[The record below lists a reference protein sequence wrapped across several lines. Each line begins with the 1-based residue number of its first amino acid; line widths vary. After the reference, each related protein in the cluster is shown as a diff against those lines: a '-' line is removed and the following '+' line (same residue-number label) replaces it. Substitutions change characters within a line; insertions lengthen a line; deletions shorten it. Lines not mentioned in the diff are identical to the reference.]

1 MPHPQLRQLPE
12 SVIVETTEYK
22 CLQSQFSVL
31 YNDSMQLK
39 TQLEETRHQLQ
50 TSKNAHLRQIEQMEV
65 SERRSIQDFRV
76 HLILSLL
83 HIQFCLTRYNF
94 YQKQIIPPLVSSYL
108 IEWRVNHTE
117 ETQSRGDPAGG
128 HASPGTQG
136 VRDAEDRVWAE
147 PSSQRAD
154 RAHQPRDAPPHHLP
168 AEPHHPAEG
177 GDSSLQEEI
186 QGGSQWW
193 KQGRL

>member
-65 SERRSIQDFRV
+65 SERRSIQDFQV
-76 HLILSLL
+76 QLILSLL
-83 HIQFCLTRYNF
+83 HIQFCLTR
-94 YQKQIIPPLVSSYL
+94 
-108 IEWRVNHTE
+108 
-117 ETQSRGDPAGG
+117 
-128 HASPGTQG
+128 
-136 VRDAEDRVWAE
+136 
-147 PSSQRAD
+147 
-154 RAHQPRDAPPHHLP
+154 
-168 AEPHHPAEG
+168 
-177 GDSSLQEEI
+177 
-186 QGGSQWW
+186 
-193 KQGRL
+193 